1 MAERQKEYAGRRALC
16 RRRIRSCA
24 GESIAETL
32 IALLVSTVGLMMLA
46 GMINTGA
53 HLITRSRTT
62 LRTYYTENNRLEEK
76 EDSIAGQLR
85 ITLQFREGDIPAEAI
100 EAAYYENT
108 AIRRRT
114 VISYRTGE
122 QP

>member
-1 MAERQKEYAGRRALC
+1 MTERRKEYRGSNPGARLK
-16 RRRIRSCA
+16 SQA

-76 EDSIAGQLR
+76 GEGADGQVR
-85 ITLQFREGDIPAEAI
+85 VTIRFKEGDIPEEPLEAE
-100 EAAYYENT
+100 YYENT
-108 AIRRRT
+108 AIRRRS
-114 VISYRTGE
+114 VISYKTSE
-122 QP
+122 